1 MAERIL
7 LDGIDDLEFQDAVS
21 KALKYLT
28 LGGVIIAAAEHGYIY
43 LAKAFKKEAIKTIH
57 ILRGNSAG
65 VVLQVLISDEKVA
78 SGIATALT
86 VQQQEVLKTF
96 WPGLLSVTV
105 NSQPALTWNLGD
117 ERKLGK
123 VNLRVPKRRFLN
135 AILEQSG
142 PLAISSASPIGLG
155 ITLDLGKLVIN
166 DNDVAAVFDEGVLTE
181 GLLSTWLEFSEKEI
195 TLKRLGAITMEQLQ
209 VVIPTISA

>member
-1 MAERIL
+1 M
-7 LDGIDDLEFQDAVS
+7 
-21 KALKYLT
+21 
-28 LGGVIIAAAEHGYIY
+28 
-43 LAKAFKKEAIKTIH
+43 
-57 ILRGNSAG
+57 
-65 VVLQVLISDEKVA
+65 LQVLISDEKVA

-166 DNDVAAVFDEGVLTE
+166 DNDVAAVFDEE
-181 GLLSTWLEFSEKEI
+181 Y
-195 TLKRLGAITMEQLQ
+195 
-209 VVIPTISA
+209 

>member
-1 MAERIL
+1 M
-7 LDGIDDLEFQDAVS
+7 
-21 KALKYLT
+21 
-28 LGGVIIAAAEHGYIY
+28 
-43 LAKAFKKEAIKTIH
+43 
-57 ILRGNSAG
+57 
-65 VVLQVLISDEKVA
+65 LQVLISDEKVA

-209 VVIPTISA
+209 GVIPTISA